1 MSASKPLSACFYL
14 NIVHVKSQYIECSS
28 IFPFFFLFL
37 FFYVC
42 VFLINELKY
51 TDSILAHAG
60 SGLWSG
66 FEAIKRINPHY
77 LRYAYHFSPH
87 KMLFIFFFFPICM
100 ELNESVESG
109 CLHCNLVMHSKI
121 HKQILIIIPKPIS
134 VSNFFLIF
142 LFSQNLK
149 I

>member
-1 MSASKPLSACFYL
+1 MFQ
-14 NIVHVKSQYIECSS
+14 H
-28 IFPFFFLFL
+28 FPFFFLFK

-42 VFLINELKY
+42 VFLISELKY

-87 KMLFIFFFFPICM
+87 KMLFIFFF
-100 ELNESVESG
+100 SH
-109 CLHCNLVMHSKI
+109 LHGIK
-121 HKQILIIIPKPIS
+121 
-134 VSNFFLIF
+134 
-142 LFSQNLK
+142 
-149 I
+149 